1 MDPTF
6 TDPGEVIPV
15 IKALADPTRLGML
28 LSMNTASPKGVTA
41 SQLADR
47 MGKKIPTILHHLE
60 KLREL
65 GLAQYQME
73 KNEAGREIKHW
84 RVINPKFLLEIN
96 LSVFTDATEIIDDL
110 ILYLFEEEKRSY
122 EKDKKR
128 ITINYTSENSPKDI
142 KKKLLRYLN
151 ETKTNS
157 TQSVEIHHA
166 QEIHSRLAKS
176 SGLEKYLRKWILKAF
191 KDSAASLQLDF
202 FELGDRFVL
211 GRKLQQ
217 TLYEHFIQSNKF
229 SAIGYTEEGRPVQ
242 RLKLRPEFLDDPDD

>member
-1 MDPTF
+1 LEPTF

-41 SQLADR
+41 SQLADI

-65 GLAQYQME
+65 GLAAFKME
-73 KNEAGREIKHW
+73 KNEAGRDIKHW
-84 RVINPKFLLEIN
+84 RVINSKFLLEIN
-96 LSVFTDATEIIDDL
+96 LDAFTDATVIIEEL
-110 ILYLFEEEKRSY
+110 ILYLFEGEKKSD
-122 EKDKKR
+122 ER
-128 ITINYTSENSPKDI
+128 ITFNYTDVNSPEII
-142 KKKLLRYLN
+142 KEKLLKYLKESN
-151 ETKTNS
+151 ISS
-157 TQSVEIHHA
+157 TQSVELHHA

-176 SGLEKYLRKWILKAF
+176 AGLEKYLRKWILKAF

-229 SAIGYTEEGRPVQ
+229 SAIGYTEDGRPIQ
-242 RLKLRPEFLDDPDD
+242 RLKLRLEFLDDPND

>member
-1 MDPTF
+1 LDPTF

-28 LSMNTASPKGVTA
+28 LSMNTASPKGLTA

-65 GLAQYQME
+65 GLANYEME

-84 RVINPKFLLEIN
+84 RVISPNFSLEIN
-96 LSVFTDATEIIDDL
+96 LSAFTDATEIIDEL
-110 ILYLFEEEKRSY
+110 ILYLFEEEKRTC
-122 EKDKKR
+122 EGTEKR
-128 ITINYTSENSPKDI
+128 ITINYTQENSPEDI
-142 KKKLLRYLN
+142 EKKLLKYLK
-151 ETKTNS
+151 ETKIS
-157 TQSVEIHHA
+157 TQNIDIHHA
-166 QEIHSRLAKS
+166 QEIHARLAKG

-217 TLYEHFIQSNKF
+217 TLYEYFIQSNKF
-229 SAIGYTEEGRPVQ
+229 SAIGYTEDGRPVQ

>member
-1 MDPTF
+1 MEPTF

-41 SQLADR
+41 SQLADI

-65 GLAQYQME
+65 GLAAFKME
-73 KNEAGREIKHW
+73 KNEAGRDIKHW
-84 RVINPKFLLEIN
+84 RVINSKFLLEIN
-96 LSVFTDATEIIDDL
+96 LDAFTDATVIIEEL
-110 ILYLFEEEKRSY
+110 ILYLFEGEKKSD
-122 EKDKKR
+122 ER
-128 ITINYTSENSPKDI
+128 ITFNYTDVNSPEII
-142 KKKLLRYLN
+142 KEKLLKYLKESN
-151 ETKTNS
+151 ISS
-157 TQSVEIHHA
+157 TQSVELHHA

-176 SGLEKYLRKWILKAF
+176 AGLEKYLRKWILKAF

-229 SAIGYTEEGRPVQ
+229 SAIGYTEDGRPIQ
-242 RLKLRPEFLDDPDD
+242 RLKLRLEFLDDPND

>member
-1 MDPTF
+1 MEPTF
-6 TDPGEVIPV
+6 TDPGKVIPV

-41 SQLADR
+41 SQLADKMR
-47 MGKKIPTILHHLE
+47 KKIPTILHHLE

-65 GLAQYQME
+65 GLAAYKME

-84 RVINPKFLLEIN
+84 RVVNSNFLLEIN
-96 LSVFTDATEIIDDL
+96 LDAFTDATVIIDEL
-110 ILYLFEEEKRSY
+110 ILYLFEEQ
-122 EKDKKR
+122 KKR
-128 ITINYTSENSPKDI
+128 DERITVNFTKDNSSEDI
-142 KKKLLRYLN
+142 REKLLKYLSESN
-151 ETKTNS
+151 IRN
-157 TQSVEIHHA
+157 TQSIEIHHA

-176 SGLEKYLRKWILKAF
+176 SGLEEYLRKWIFKAF
-191 KDSAASLQLDF
+191 KDSGASLQLDF

-217 TLYEHFIQSNKF
+217 ALYEYFIQSNKF
-229 SAIGYTEEGRPVQ
+229 SAIGYTEEGRPIQ